1 MAEEELAEA
10 IELEDETEEVPDNF
24 VDQMASRIGIIL
36 QREMDPTVGATE
48 VTKYIYET
56 TYPNKVSYFLDAM
69 EMLHES
75 HTTDKYAALTWSGM
89 ISAAAHNKDYDTF
102 MHAMLDKMIQGYY
115 GMEKPDAELKDR
127 KFSAF
132 TTIMAKTFI
141 KMIELNTKLTDTAA
155 EIYSHVVRKE
165 MELDAQAQKDEDE
178 GGITLPNM
186 AKLYD
191 DVIDYLSV
199 RSEFKAKS
207 LGEENPYEHVAQL
220 KERLGQSRRYVVQDV
235 MNQRA
240 LEKKKQL
247 ELELENQL
255 ASAEEL
261 ILAQEPYV
269 EGLALFIHEKRYNYK
284 FLAVEKIRMT
294 LQLLGSIVGAVYF
307 LVGYM
312 DLWGMDWIDGTFVCL
327 TMILFTRLAGG
338 RSRFKSFYPIDVS
351 KELEQYS
358 TQFINV
364 FRNMSM
370 EQMEHFLV
378 RQIKLDRNRN
388 YLSMIPEYVKYLF
401 AIMPDR
407 KNMVITM
414 DELSELVENAE
425 IEIAKAVRGQV

>member
-56 TYPNKVSYFLDAM
+56 TYPNKVNYFIDAM

-165 MELDAQAQKDEDE
+165 MELDAQAQKMK
-178 GGITLPNM
+178 TKVASLCRTW
-186 AKLYD
+186 
-191 DVIDYLSV
+191 
-199 RSEFKAKS
+199 RSF
-207 LGEENPYEHVAQL
+207 
-220 KERLGQSRRYVVQDV
+220 
-235 MNQRA
+235 
-240 LEKKKQL
+240 
-247 ELELENQL
+247 
-255 ASAEEL
+255 
-261 ILAQEPYV
+261 
-269 EGLALFIHEKRYNYK
+269 
-284 FLAVEKIRMT
+284 MT
-294 LQLLGSIVGAVYF
+294 MSSI
-307 LVGYM
+307 
-312 DLWGMDWIDGTFVCL
+312 I
-327 TMILFTRLAGG
+327 
-338 RSRFKSFYPIDVS
+338 
-351 KELEQYS
+351 
-358 TQFINV
+358 
-364 FRNMSM
+364 
-370 EQMEHFLV
+370 
-378 RQIKLDRNRN
+378 
-388 YLSMIPEYVKYLF
+388 
-401 AIMPDR
+401 
-407 KNMVITM
+407 
-414 DELSELVENAE
+414 
-425 IEIAKAVRGQV
+425 